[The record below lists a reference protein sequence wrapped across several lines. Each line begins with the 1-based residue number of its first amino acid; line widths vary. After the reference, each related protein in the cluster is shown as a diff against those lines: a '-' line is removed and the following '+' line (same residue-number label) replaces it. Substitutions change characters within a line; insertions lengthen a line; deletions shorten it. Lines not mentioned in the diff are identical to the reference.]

1 MVQISPK
8 FLHLLEPHNIELI
21 PIIWNTSF
29 NQPVKISIA
38 SFQLVPIYISI
49 YSFVICENI
58 EKISMFCVLI
68 IAALVSF
75 ASAAPARPIW
85 LQFLSASAI
94 LWSFA
99 WSASS
104 CYLNLYLL
112 SAYKQK
118 KKKVLHRNMCRIFF
132 QKTTGK
138 FLYFL
143 SVTHFLRNFMHYW
156 CKFRHSLRT
165 LTDLLCNSF

>member
-8 FLHLLEPHNIELI
+8 YLHLLEPHNIELI

-49 YSFVICENI
+49 YSFVIRENI

-75 ASAAPARPIW
+75 ASAAPARPICNFC
-85 LQFLSASAI
+85 LRAIFYDLLREAHHPAI
-94 LWSFA
+94 LTYIW
-99 WSASS
+99 
-104 CYLNLYLL
+104 CQPINRER
-112 SAYKQK
+112 K
-118 KKKVLHRNMCRIFF
+118 KFCTEICVIIFSENNA
-132 QKTTGK
+132 KI
-138 FLYFL
+138 
-143 SVTHFLRNFMHYW
+143 
-156 CKFRHSLRT
+156 
-165 LTDLLCNSF
+165 